1 MSFSETRTAND
12 TPDEAKEVWLHDV
25 SGNGGPT
32 GERREVDIHS
42 QRSPHRPPL
51 HGMPSHVSYFVLCSK
66 PILTIEAYYLL

>member
-1 MSFSETRTAND
+1 MTHQTRPRKCGYT
-12 TPDEAKEVWLHDV
+12 TL
-25 SGNGGPT
+25 SGDGGPT